1 MDAKKRKKIFL
12 GLGGILWF
20 LAVLLGYAYTHK
32 PFSPE
37 EVFVLAR
44 AFWQLFV
51 GFSLVSL
58 AGALGN
64 KLFPAIQQEFS
75 PLVALTLQS
84 ALGMGILGL
93 FVFLVGVSVGFSTIF
108 FAAFFLIFGIFLRKE
123 LFVWWRAWRALV
135 PLWQK
140 STKFEKVLGW
150 GILFILF
157 VTLGKSLAPPL
168 AFDSLV
174 YHLTLPKIYL
184 LEGRINYLPEL
195 IFWGMPQQQ
204 EMGQTFAM
212 ALGGTEAAIVF
223 SWALGSLTL
232 VGLLG
237 YLSEK
242 FSTQVAWIT
251 LVSLLAGQTI
261 SDTLSWGYVEW
272 TAMLYGFCVFVLWDL
287 WRLRREDKF
296 LWLSALLV
304 GFAMGT
310 KYTTGIL
317 LVAAL
322 PIIFL
327 TKRGYGLKSVLR
339 DISVFIGIALLI
351 FSPWLF
357 KNLLATGNPV
367 YPLLFPSGAM
377 DIHRLALYQ
386 GDPAWGDWR
395 DTVFLPWQ
403 ATIWGINGKV
413 GYSAEI
419 GSLML
424 ALSPLAWIGWKERS
438 EDQKKSL
445 ETALII
451 TLVGFLLWA
460 LAGRTSRL
468 LIQTRLY
475 FVLFPTWAI
484 LAGVGFESFSKISA
498 GGVRFGRIASAL
510 VLLAFGFNLFVM
522 GVNFT
527 KLRVIETL
535 IGAQTPVS
543 YRERALGTYES
554 AMSAIAEL
562 PEASKVLMLWETRSL
577 ACVPKCEPDEVIDR
591 WYADLRNYGSP
602 EAVLD
607 IWREARYTHLLFYEH
622 GADFIRED
630 DPAYT
635 DADWVALEQF
645 LTQLKL
651 EKDFSSVYKLYSLRS
666 TK

>member
-1 MDAKKRKKIFL
+1 MDARKKLFL
-12 GLGGILWF
+12 GLGGTLWF
-20 LAVLLGYAYTHK
+20 LSVLLAYAYTHK

-37 EVFVLAR
+37 EVFVLVR
-44 AFWQLFV
+44 AFWQLFI

-58 AGALGN
+58 MGALGD
-64 KLFPAIQQEFS
+64 KLFPAIRQEFS
-75 PLVALTLQS
+75 LLIALALQS
-84 ALGMGILGL
+84 ALGMGVLGL
-93 FVFLVGVSVGFSTIF
+93 FIFFVGVSFGFSTIF
-108 FAAFFLIFGIFLRKE
+108 FVACFLLLSIFLRKD
-123 LFVWWRAWRALV
+123 LFAWWCAWRALV

-140 STKFEKVLGW
+140 STVFEKVLGW
-150 GILFILF
+150 GVLFILF

-204 EMGQTFAM
+204 EMGQAFAM
-212 ALGGTEAAIVF
+212 VLGGTEAAIIF

-232 VGLLG
+232 IGLLG

-242 FSTQVAWIT
+242 FSTQVAWVA

-272 TAMLYGFCVFVLWDL
+272 TAMLYGFSVFVLLDL
-287 WRLRREDKF
+287 WRSRREDKF

-317 LVAAL
+317 FVAAL

-327 TKRGYGLKSVLR
+327 TKRRYGLKSVLR
-339 DISVFIGIALLI
+339 DISIFAGISLLI
-351 FSPWLF
+351 FSPWLI

-377 DIHRLALYQ
+377 DVHRLTLYQ
-386 GDPAWGDWR
+386 GDLAWGDWR
-395 DTVFLPWQ
+395 DTIFLPWR
-403 ATIWGINGKV
+403 ATIWGLEAKV

-424 ALSPLAWIGWKERS
+424 ALSPLVWIGWKERS
-438 EDQKKSL
+438 VAQKRAL
-445 ETALII
+445 QTALIL
-451 TLVGFLLWA
+451 TLTGFLLWA
-460 LAGRTSRL
+460 VAGRTSRL

-484 LAGVGFESFSKISA
+484 LAGVGFESFSKIRA

-510 VLLAFGFNLFVM
+510 VLLAFGFNLFLT

-535 IGAQTPVS
+535 IGAQTPTS
-543 YRERALGTYES
+543 YREHALGTYES
-554 AMSAIAEL
+554 AMFAIAEL
-562 PEASKVLMLWETRSL
+562 PANSQVIMLWETRGL

-591 WYADLRNYGSP
+591 WYADIRNYGSP

-607 IWREARYTHLLFYEH
+607 AWREAEYTHLLFYEH

-645 LTQLKL
+645 LSQLKL
-651 EKDFSSVYKLYSLRS
+651 EKDFSSTYKLYSLRS
-666 TK
+666 IK

>member
-1 MDAKKRKKIFL
+1 MDAKNRKKLFL

-37 EVFVLAR
+37 EVFVLVR
-44 AFWQLFV
+44 AFWQLFI

-58 AGALGN
+58 TGALGS
-64 KLFPAIQQEFS
+64 KLFPVIKQEFS

-84 ALGMGILGL
+84 ALGMGVLGL
-93 FVFLVGVSVGFSTIF
+93 FIFFVGVSFGFSTIF
-108 FAAFFLIFGIFLRKE
+108 FVVLFVLLNIFLIKD
-123 LFVWWRAWRALV
+123 LFAWWRAWRALA
-135 PLWQK
+135 PIWQK
-140 STKFEKVLGW
+140 STKFEKTLGW
-150 GILFILF
+150 GVLFILF

-184 LEGRINYLPEL
+184 LEGRINYVPEL
-195 IFWGMPQQQ
+195 IFWGIPQQQ

-212 ALGGTEAAIVF
+212 ALGGTEAAILF
-223 SWALGSLTL
+223 SWALASLTL
-232 VGLLG
+232 IGLLS

-242 FSTQVAWIT
+242 FSTQVAWIA

-261 SDTLSWGYVEW
+261 SDSLSWGYVEW
-272 TAMLYGFCVFVLWDL
+272 TAMLYGFSFFVLLDL
-287 WRLRREDKF
+287 WRSRGEDKF

-317 LVAAL
+317 LVTAL
-322 PIIFL
+322 PIILL
-327 TKRGYGLKSVLR
+327 TKRGYGLKSALR
-339 DISVFIGIALLI
+339 DIFIFTGIALLT
-351 FSPWLF
+351 FSPWLI

-367 YPLLFPSGAM
+367 YPLLLPSGAM

-395 DTVFLPWQ
+395 DTIFLPWR
-403 ATIWGINGKV
+403 ATIWGIESKV

-424 ALSPLAWIGWKERS
+424 ALSPLVWIGWKERS
-438 EDQKKSL
+438 AAQKRSL
-445 ETALII
+445 QTALII
-451 TLVGFLLWA
+451 TLTGFFLWA
-460 LAGRTSRL
+460 VAGRASRL

-484 LAGVGFESFSKISA
+484 LAGVGFESFSKIRA

-510 VLLAFGFNLFVM
+510 VLLAFGFNLFVT

-535 IGAQTPVS
+535 IGAQTPAS
-543 YRERALGTYES
+543 YRERALGTYET
-554 AMSAIAEL
+554 AMSTIAEL
-562 PEASKVLMLWETRSL
+562 PADSQVIMLWETRGL

-591 WYADLRNYGSP
+591 WYADIRAYDSP
-602 EAVLD
+602 EAILD
-607 IWREARYTHLLFYEH
+607 AWRDAGHTHLLFYEH

-645 LTQLKL
+645 LGQLEL
-651 EKDFSSVYKLYSLRS
+651 EKDFSRVYKLYSLRS